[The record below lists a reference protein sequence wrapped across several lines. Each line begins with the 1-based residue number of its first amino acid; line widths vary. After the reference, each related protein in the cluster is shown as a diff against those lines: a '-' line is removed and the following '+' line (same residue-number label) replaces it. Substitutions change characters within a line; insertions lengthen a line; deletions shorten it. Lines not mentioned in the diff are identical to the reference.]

1 MVDTPRRRVLA
12 AAATGTTLSLAG
24 CSSLGSDGTDGSA
37 QTDDAESA
45 DDASATAAVDIQ
57 SDLQAAQNDI
67 RQRLQE
73 GNLTQ
78 SEAQAEIRE
87 TQLDLLTE
95 AVSTVESYASDT
107 EGLTVSQTNAR
118 AGAVLVS
125 GAPAAVLSVLDAD
138 SVSAL
143 LSAEEFPEPEQ
154 SATNG
159 TENDSETDSTNDSA

>member
-12 AAATGTTLSLAG
+12 AAATGTTLSFAG

-37 QTDDAESA
+37 QTGDASTDE
-45 DDASATAAVDIQ
+45 ASATVALDIQ

-78 SEAQAEIRE
+78 TEAQAELRE

-107 EGLTVSQTNAR
+107 EGLTVSQTNAQ

-125 GAPAAVLSVLDAD
+125 GAPASVLGVLDAD

-143 LSAEEFPEPEQ
+143 LSAEEFPEPQQAE
-154 SATNG
+154 ADG
-159 TENDSETDSTNDSA
+159 STNESTNESA